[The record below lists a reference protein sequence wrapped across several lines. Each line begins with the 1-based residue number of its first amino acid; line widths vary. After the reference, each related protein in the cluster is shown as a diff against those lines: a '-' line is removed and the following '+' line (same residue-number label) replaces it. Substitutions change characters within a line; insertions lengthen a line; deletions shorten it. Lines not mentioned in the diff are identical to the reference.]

1 MKSRYRHTTLDWYRP
16 GLGESWIIVLLLI
29 AGSIFFGLFIGMMKT
44 IAPGT
49 NTVWETQSITYL
61 LTFVFPAVYIAFRA
75 KAAKMDSIMNG
86 TEPVRIN
93 YPTFG
98 KAGAWIVFSLAAMA
112 VVTLSVAIE
121 PLTSLLPMPDMMK
134 KLFEDAFV
142 NTRLWDAILSTCIF
156 APILEELLCR
166 GIIMRGL
173 LQKTTPMKAILWS
186 AFIFAVIHLNPW
198 QAIPAFIIGLL
209 FGWLYYRTGC
219 LWLTIFLHCL
229 NNSIS
234 IGLTRLFPDIGIDE
248 GLIDI
253 LPHDTYV
260 YVYAAAV
267 LLLAAAVT
275 LLHRLTPQK
284 DDE

>member
-1 MKSRYRHTTLDWYRP
+1 MKSRYHHTTLDWYRP